1 MQSTAHTYAPLGYH
15 RDFLQQFAAKERQRL
30 AKPTP
35 LTVQEHAIHREQLST
50 AKSLQPYYATE
61 TKINLAGIL
70 KKWQKYCEIVL
81 SNKNPRQAIESLT
94 PAITMDF
101 FLWICDCYTIGSCGT
116 LFQYFRQFQQFYRL
130 FKGQYM
136 DRNNSA
142 EVYKYFENVLIP
154 RFKLRRSNID
164 DKPVL
169 NTDALRVFLTFNI
182 AYDSRSFKL
191 GRLRLQLSAC
201 YQLLCYT
208 GVRPAELVE
217 AERKKPKDGSFE
229 KLFNNKIIQPTN
241 DDEDEDDDDSP
252 STEASD
258 EQYKKVGELLLQEHI
273 SRDRSKALC
282 YEDILL
288 MIVRHPETHQACVA
302 MAIKFIHHK
311 GADRK
316 PKPTIFFFTP
326 TKKLIFDAILSIVAL
341 ALADRAFAAASITN
355 ALRLFQTKLWANR
368 EGMVFRWKQEMRKI
382 PVFRRTRDSN
392 LSPNEAMLY
401 STLYGEMGQQ
411 SLDLGYEKRLTPRS
425 ARRGAG
431 NAANG
436 DAPDSVRDQMMRH
449 DPKFA
454 TFFNAYLNQ
463 IANFDLQNAFLEEEK
478 EVQLFRLFTHVS
490 LTRDPRAVRDMVPK
504 EVREAAGPDPE
515 IVKLEE
521 ERDTLKQGRYRIEGC
536 EDEQRIRQLTAD
548 IRLMKAQREKNIV
561 KAYREFY
568 FENRP
573 TWDIEAQARGD
584 MEPEYEEPAMQT
596 AIAERARLAEIFCC
610 QPDNWTN
617 EEILQRRIEVVELMV
632 AFCNKK
638 EPRKVIQTQLKA
650 QIEHFVKQEPKVDIM
665 SVPEPNLFPLLME
678 PTQCP
683 DCIGDERMP
692 LMERTFRWCR
702 PTVRNDHFDDQ
713 HLPERERAEKRGE
726 AIICYHPKC
735 KGIKLKHLDHLR
747 AHTMQI
753 HGVALRS
760 FDMVNRRRLQK
771 TKHRKMVRGKR

>member
-1 MQSTAHTYAPLGYH
+1 
-15 RDFLQQFAAKERQRL
+15 
-30 AKPTP
+30 
-35 LTVQEHAIHREQLST
+35 
-50 AKSLQPYYATE
+50 
-61 TKINLAGIL
+61 
-70 KKWQKYCEIVL
+70 
-81 SNKNPRQAIESLT
+81 
-94 PAITMDF
+94 
-101 FLWICDCYTIGSCGT
+101 
-116 LFQYFRQFQQFYRL
+116 
-130 FKGQYM
+130 
-136 DRNNSA
+136 
-142 EVYKYFENVLIP
+142 
-154 RFKLRRSNID
+154 
-164 DKPVL
+164 
-169 NTDALRVFLTFNI
+169 
-182 AYDSRSFKL
+182 
-191 GRLRLQLSAC
+191 
-201 YQLLCYT
+201 
-208 GVRPAELVE
+208 
-217 AERKKPKDGSFE
+217 
-229 KLFNNKIIQPTN
+229 
-241 DDEDEDDDDSP
+241 
-252 STEASD
+252 
-258 EQYKKVGELLLQEHI
+258 
-273 SRDRSKALC
+273 
-282 YEDILL
+282 
-288 MIVRHPETHQACVA
+288 
-302 MAIKFIHHK
+302 
-311 GADRK
+311 
-316 PKPTIFFFTP
+316 
-326 TKKLIFDAILSIVAL
+326 
-341 ALADRAFAAASITN
+341 
-355 ALRLFQTKLWANR
+355 
-368 EGMVFRWKQEMRKI
+368 
-382 PVFRRTRDSN
+382 
-392 LSPNEAMLY
+392 
-401 STLYGEMGQQ
+401 
-411 SLDLGYEKRLTPRS
+411 
-425 ARRGAG
+425 
-431 NAANG
+431 
-436 DAPDSVRDQMMRH
+436 MRH

-504 EVREAAGPDPE
+504 EVREAAGADPE

-584 MEPEYEEPAMQT
+584 VEPEYEEPAMQT

-650 QIEHFVKQEPKVDIM
+650 QIEHSVKQEPKVDIM

-735 KGIKLKHLDHLR
+735 KGIKLRHLDHLR
-747 AHTMQI
+747 AHTLQV

-760 FDMVNRRRLQK
+760 FDMVSRRRLQK
-771 TKHRKMVRGKR
+771 AERRKMICKKR